1 MSELKPLLIEIG
13 CEELPPK
20 ALDELANAFA
30 TGICDGLAK
39 RGVSADVANAKMYNS
54 PRRLAVLVPNVSIAQ
69 PDQTV
74 ERRGPALNAALDAN
88 GQPTKAL
95 LGFAA
100 SCGVA
105 AGQLEKLQTDK
116 GAWFVHRAQQCGKPT
131 AALVQEIIGD
141 TLKALPVP

>member
-20 ALDELANAFA
+20 ALDELTRTFA
-30 TGICDGLAK
+30 AGICGGLTK
-39 RGVSADVANAKMYNS
+39 RGVIADVVNAKIYNS
-54 PRRLAVLVPNVSIAQ
+54 PRRLVVLVPEVSSAQ
-69 PDQTV
+69 PDQSV
-74 ERRGPALNAALDAN
+74 ERRGPALNAALDSS

-105 AGQLEKLQTDK
+105 VEQLGKLQTDK
-116 GAWFVHRAQQCGKPT
+116 GGWFVHRARQQGKPI
-131 AALVQEIIGD
+131 AALIQEIR
-141 TLKALPVP
+141 